1 MKNIYKARY
10 TKIVIQIE
18 QKTNND
24 FKNKTFT
31 MHTAQKHMY
40 EIQAI
45 QTSRFSKHTR
55 VTPTN
60 NLTDSIPTLV
70 RKKKIAHSIFQHF
83 RMQKEV
89 NEN

>member
-40 EIQAI
+40 EI
-45 QTSRFSKHTR
+45 
-55 VTPTN
+55 
-60 NLTDSIPTLV
+60 
-70 RKKKIAHSIFQHF
+70 
-83 RMQKEV
+83 
-89 NEN
+89 